1 MRSPYPEPNLDA
13 DVEETRRVF
22 VKYWTEQELYFPHP
36 PDDTWKDH
44 MRALHAECVDRAI
57 VLHGHT
63 AHDYDSWIEFALSL
77 GEAYP
82 DSETTYDAMA
92 VEGDVGVALW
102 TYRGTHLRPLRGHP
116 PDREVDHRTWCAR
129 QPCGERKNRRIMG
142 ASRQARMAQAARGD
156 RRLDRPVTA
165 RRQSR
170 AAISGRRP
178 SQGRA
183 RSSCPASWNSV
194 CSSPYVPKN
203 CMPIGK
209 PASLW

>member
-1 MRSPYPEPNLDA
+1 MRSPYPKPNLDA

-116 PDREVDHRTWCAR
+116 PTGKSITVRGAL
-129 QPCGERKNRRIMG
+129 
-142 ASRQARMAQAARGD
+142 ASRVANGKIVEQWGL
-156 RRLDRPVTA
+156 LDRLEWLK
-165 RRQSR
+165 QLG
-170 AAISGRRP
+170 AID
-178 SQGRA
+178 
-183 RSSCPASWNSV
+183 AS
-194 CSSPYVPKN
+194 
-203 CMPIGK
+203 ID
-209 PASLW
+209 L